1 MSLHRYL
8 VSPPLAIAIAPAKPH
23 PPPRTEKKPEPQD
36 ENEDKVK
43 QEEKKVEGPTPDP
56 NQKADADP
64 TKSKADGVVKPQ
76 AEPKADAQGVVPNT
90 PGSMVPEPPT
100 PADGADVNVDGQA
113 TPVPDTPI
121 VQVKNTSD
129 DTKPKPDDPIPAAQ
143 DDKDKVIANQSDET
157 KAKPDAEEPDPT
169 PKEPFIGPLPK
180 PYGPEPEPEL
190 EPEPLR
196 LIGPPPK
203 YPIRTRLD
211 LNQHHPWPPIES
223 DPRGAYHH
231 YAKGCYK
238 GIIES
243 VYIDVTKDGWM
254 SEHWKEKSE
263 RDALAKLRG
272 EDLRKARRE
281 LEWQGKLRQRRK
293 VPKSA
298 GEVLLML
305 WNLLVE
311 APNNEVSIAIL
322 ISLVADP
329 SYLPRHSGL
338 RSIGTIQQ
346 LRSIPSRSQL
356 RT

>member
-36 ENEDKVK
+36 KVK
-43 QEEKKVEGPTPDP
+43 QEEKKVEGPAPDP
-56 NQKADADP
+56 NQKADADADP
-64 TKSKADGVVKPQ
+64 TKPKADGVVKPHF
-76 AEPKADAQGVVPNT
+76 EPKAALQGGVPDT
-90 PGSMVPEPPT
+90 PGSMIPEPPT
-100 PADGADVNVDGQA
+100 PADGADDGHAQA
-113 TPVPDTPI
+113 SPTPDTPI
-121 VQVKNTSD
+121 AQVKDTPDEAKPKDDDPIDTAVDEKDKTKVDPSD
-129 DTKPKPDDPIPAAQ
+129 EAKPKPDT
-143 DDKDKVIANQSDET
+143 DKST
-157 KAKPDAEEPDPT
+157 
-169 PKEPFIGPLPK
+169 GPLPK

-196 LIGPPPK
+196 LVGPPPK

-211 LNQHHPWPPIES
+211 LNPSHPWPPIES

-311 APNNEVSIAIL
+311 APNNEVSSLIL
-322 ISLVADP
+322 LESVL
-329 SYLPRHSGL
+329 
-338 RSIGTIQQ
+338 
-346 LRSIPSRSQL
+346 IPATHRDIL
-356 RT
+356 GFL

>member
-1 MSLHRYL
+1 M
-8 VSPPLAIAIAPAKPH
+8 AIAIAPAKPH

-36 ENEDKVK
+36 KVK
-43 QEEKKVEGPTPDP
+43 EEEKKVEGPSPDP
-56 NQKADADP
+56 NQEADADADP
-64 TKSKADGVVKPQ
+64 AKPKADRVVKPQ
-76 AEPKADAQGVVPNT
+76 AEPKADVQGGAPNT
-90 PGSMVPEPPT
+90 PGSMVPEPPS
-100 PADGADVNVDGQA
+100 PDHANAQA
-113 TPVPDTPI
+113 SPTPDTPI
-121 VQVKNTSD
+121 PQVKDVS
-129 DTKPKPDDPIPAAQ
+129 KEPKADDPIDKAKDEKDITKADPS
-143 DDKDKVIANQSDET
+143 DDNKDKHDT
-157 KAKPDAEEPDPT
+157 DKPNPA

-211 LNQHHPWPPIES
+211 LNPSYPWPPIES

-311 APNNEVSIAIL
+311 APNNEVSTLTPI
-322 ISLVADP
+322 
-329 SYLPRHSGL
+329 
-338 RSIGTIQQ
+338 
-346 LRSIPSRSQL
+346 
-356 RT
+356 

>member
-1 MSLHRYL
+1 M
-8 VSPPLAIAIAPAKPH
+8 AIAIAPAKPH

-36 ENEDKVK
+36 KMK
-43 QEEKKVEGPTPDP
+43 QEEQKFEGPAPNPGT

-64 TKSKADGVVKPQ
+64 AKPKADGVVMPQ
-76 AEPKADAQGVVPNT
+76 AAPKANVQGVIPNT
-90 PGSMVPEPPT
+90 PDSMVPEPPT
-100 PADGADVNVDGQA
+100 PDHVNA
-113 TPVPDTPI
+113 KPSPVPETPLAA
-121 VQVKNTSD
+121 VKATSD
-129 DTKPKPDDPIPAAQ
+129 DNKPRADDPTDLAEV
-143 DDKDKVIANQSDET
+143 DKDKQDIKPADEPKAESPADESD
-157 KAKPDAEEPDPT
+157 AI
-169 PKEPFIGPLPK
+169 PKEPFIGSLPK

-211 LNQHHPWPPIES
+211 LNQSHPWPPIES

-231 YAKGCYK
+231 YAKGCFK

-281 LEWQGKLRQRRK
+281 LEWQGKLKQRRK

-311 APNNEVSIAIL
+311 APNNEVNTPIL
-322 ISLVADP
+322 ASL
-329 SYLPRHSGL
+329 
-338 RSIGTIQQ
+338 IC
-346 LRSIPSRSQL
+346 
-356 RT
+356 

>member
-36 ENEDKVK
+36 KVK
-43 QEEKKVEGPTPDP
+43 QEEQKVEGPALNPDP

-64 TKSKADGVVKPQ
+64 AKPKDDGVVKPQ
-76 AEPKADAQGVVPNT
+76 VEPKADVQGVIPHT
-90 PGSMVPEPPT
+90 PGSMVPEPAT
-100 PADGADVNVDGQA
+100 PADGAENDNAQPS
-113 TPVPDTPI
+113 PVPDTPV
-121 VQVKNTSD
+121 VQVKNTVND
-129 DTKPKPDDPIPAAQ
+129 NNKANDPKPSNEAKVEPHA
-143 DDKDKVIANQSDET
+143 DKS
-157 KAKPDAEEPDPT
+157 DPT

-211 LNQHHPWPPIES
+211 LNPSYPWPPIES

-311 APNNEVSIAIL
+311 APNNEV
-322 ISLVADP
+322 
-329 SYLPRHSGL
+329 
-338 RSIGTIQQ
+338 GT
-346 LRSIPSRSQL
+346 LTPL
-356 RT
+356 

>member
-36 ENEDKVK
+36 KVK
-43 QEEKKVEGPTPDP
+43 QEEQKVEGPALNPDP

-64 TKSKADGVVKPQ
+64 AKPKADGVVKPQ
-76 AEPKADAQGVVPNT
+76 AEPKADVQGVIPHT
-90 PGSMVPEPPT
+90 PGSMVPEP
-100 PADGADVNVDGQA
+100 A
-113 TPVPDTPI
+113 TPDHDNARESPVPNAPLVAVKDTSGD
-121 VQVKNTSD
+121 N
-129 DTKPKPDDPIPAAQ
+129 KPKTGNPINTAK
-143 DDKDKVIANQSDET
+143 DDKDKQDINPADEP
-157 KAKPDAEEPDPT
+157 KAESPADKYDPN

-211 LNQHHPWPPIES
+211 LNQSHSWPPIES

-231 YAKGCYK
+231 YAKGCFK

-281 LEWQGKLRQRRK
+281 LEWQGKLTQRRK

-298 GEVLLML
+298 GDVLLML

-311 APNNEVSIAIL
+311 APNNEVSTQSPL
-322 ISLVADP
+322 T
-329 SYLPRHSGL
+329 G
-338 RSIGTIQQ
+338 GC
-346 LRSIPSRSQL
+346 
-356 RT
+356 

>member
-36 ENEDKVK
+36 KVK
-43 QEEKKVEGPTPDP
+43 QEEKKVEGPVPDL

-64 TKSKADGVVKPQ
+64 TKPKADGVDKPQ
-76 AEPKADAQGVVPNT
+76 AEPKAAAQVGAPDT

-100 PADGADVNVDGQA
+100 PADGADDGSAQA
-113 TPVPDTPI
+113 SPTPNTPLVPVKDNKPKADDLTAI
-121 VQVKNTSD
+121 VKDDNDKTNANPSD
-129 DTKPKPDDPIPAAQ
+129 DTKPKPDT
-143 DDKDKVIANQSDET
+143 DKST
-157 KAKPDAEEPDPT
+157 PT
-169 PKEPFIGPLPK
+169 SKEPFIGPLPK

-190 EPEPLR
+190 EPQPLR

-211 LNQHHPWPPIES
+211 LNPSHPWPPIES

-254 SEHWKEKSE
+254 SEHWREKSE
-263 RDALAKLRG
+263 RDALEKLRG

-281 LEWQGKLRQRRK
+281 LEWQRKLRQRRK

-311 APNNEVSIAIL
+311 APNNEVSTGTLFL
-322 ISLVADP
+322 I
-329 SYLPRHSGL
+329 RSGKD
-338 RSIGTIQQ
+338 
-346 LRSIPSRSQL
+346 
-356 RT
+356 

>member
-1 MSLHRYL
+1 
-8 VSPPLAIAIAPAKPH
+8 
-23 PPPRTEKKPEPQD
+23 
-36 ENEDKVK
+36 VK
-43 QEEKKVEGPTPDP
+43 EEEKKVEGPSPDP
-56 NQKADADP
+56 NRKADDDADP
-64 TKSKADGVVKPQ
+64 TKPKADGVGKPQ
-76 AEPKADAQGVVPNT
+76 AEPKADVQGGVPNT

-100 PADGADVNVDGQA
+100 PDHDNAQA
-113 TPVPDTPI
+113 SPTPKTPI
-121 VQVKNTSD
+121 AQAKDVSD
-129 DTKPKPDDPIPAAQ
+129 EPKADDQNDKAKDEKDITKADP
-143 DDKDKVIANQSDET
+143 SDET
-157 KAKPDAEEPDPT
+157 KDKPTTDKPDPT

-211 LNQHHPWPPIES
+211 LNPSHPWPPIES

-263 RDALAKLRG
+263 RDALEKLKG

-311 APNNEVSIAIL
+311 APNNEVSTL
-322 ISLVADP
+322 TPL
-329 SYLPRHSGL
+329 
-338 RSIGTIQQ
+338 
-346 LRSIPSRSQL
+346 
-356 RT
+356 

>member
-36 ENEDKVK
+36 KVK
-43 QEEKKVEGPTPDP
+43 QEEKKVEGPAPDP

-64 TKSKADGVVKPQ
+64 TKPKADGVDKPP
-76 AEPKADAQGVVPNT
+76 AEPKADGQVGVPDT
-90 PGSMVPEPPT
+90 PGSMLPEPPT
-100 PADGADVNVDGQA
+100 PADGADDDNAQVPP
-113 TPVPDTPI
+113 TPNTPLVP
-121 VQVKNTSD
+121 VKD
-129 DTKPKPDDPIPAAQ
+129 EKPKDDDPTAIVK
-143 DDKDKVIANQSDET
+143 DDKDKTNANPPDET
-157 KAKPDAEEPDPT
+157 KLKPDIDKSNPT

-211 LNQHHPWPPIES
+211 LNPSHPWPPIES

-263 RDALAKLRG
+263 RDALEKLRG
-272 EDLRKARRE
+272 EDLRKARRA

-311 APNNEVSIAIL
+311 APNNEVSTGTALFVI
-322 ISLVADP
+322 
-329 SYLPRHSGL
+329 RSGKN
-338 RSIGTIQQ
+338 
-346 LRSIPSRSQL
+346 
-356 RT
+356 

>member
-36 ENEDKVK
+36 KVK
-43 QEEKKVEGPTPDP
+43 QEEKKVEGPAPDP
-56 NQKADADP
+56 NQKTDADP
-64 TKSKADGVVKPQ
+64 TKSKADGVVTSQ

-100 PADGADVNVDGQA
+100 PADGVDGQA
-113 TPVPDTPI
+113 SPVPDTPI
-121 VQVKNTSD
+121 IQVKAASS
-129 DTKPKPDDPIPAAQ
+129 DTKPKPDDPIAAAKDKAK
-143 DDKDKVIANQSDET
+143 DDKDKVNADQSHEL
-157 KAKPDAEEPDPT
+157 KAEPDADKSNPT
-169 PKEPFIGPLPK
+169 SKEPFIGPLPK

-211 LNQHHPWPPIES
+211 LKPSQPWPPIES

-254 SEHWKEKSE
+254 GEHWKEKSE

-311 APNNEVSIAIL
+311 APNNEVSSFTPL
-322 ISLVADP
+322 E
-329 SYLPRHSGL
+329 
-338 RSIGTIQQ
+338 
-346 LRSIPSRSQL
+346 
-356 RT
+356 

>member
-1 MSLHRYL
+1 
-8 VSPPLAIAIAPAKPH
+8 LAIAIAPAKPH
-23 PPPRTEKKPEPQD
+23 PPPRTEKKPDPQ
-36 ENEDKVK
+36 DKVK
-43 QEEKKVEGPTPDP
+43 QEEKKVEGPVPDP

-64 TKSKADGVVKPQ
+64 TKPKADGVVKPQ
-76 AEPKADAQGVVPNT
+76 AEPKAAVQGGVPDT

-100 PADGADVNVDGQA
+100 PDHDNAQPSPTPNIPLAAVKDV
-113 TPVPDTPI
+113 
-121 VQVKNTSD
+121 SD
-129 DTKPKPDDPIPAAQ
+129 DKKPKADDPIAIPI
-143 DDKDKVIANQSDET
+143 DDKDQT
-157 KAKPDAEEPDPT
+157 KAEPSGEAKADST

-211 LNQHHPWPPIES
+211 LNPSHPWPPIES

-263 RDALAKLRG
+263 RDALEKLRG
-272 EDLRKARRE
+272 EDLRKARRA

-311 APNNEVSIAIL
+311 APNNEVSTGTALFVI
-322 ISLVADP
+322 
-329 SYLPRHSGL
+329 RSGKN
-338 RSIGTIQQ
+338 
-346 LRSIPSRSQL
+346 
-356 RT
+356 

>member
-36 ENEDKVK
+36 KVK
-43 QEEKKVEGPTPDP
+43 EEEKKVEGPAPDP
-56 NQKADADP
+56 NQKADADDP
-64 TKSKADGVVKPQ
+64 TKAKADEVDKPQ
-76 AEPKADAQGVVPNT
+76 AEPKAAVQGGEPDT
-90 PGSMVPEPPT
+90 PGSMLPEPPT
-100 PADGADVNVDGQA
+100 PDHDNAQDSP
-113 TPVPDTPI
+113 TPNTPLVPVKDTPND
-121 VQVKNTSD
+121 K
-129 DTKPKPDDPIPAAQ
+129 KPKADDHTAIPK
-143 DDKDKVIANQSDET
+143 DDKDQSKVKPSGEA
-157 KAKPDAEEPDPT
+157 KADST
-169 PKEPFIGPLPK
+169 TQEPFIGPLPK

-190 EPEPLR
+190 EPEPIR

-211 LNQHHPWPPIES
+211 LNPSHPWPPIES

-263 RDALAKLRG
+263 RDALEKLRG

-311 APNNEVSIAIL
+311 APNNEVR
-322 ISLVADP
+322 ISTP
-329 SYLPRHSGL
+329 
-338 RSIGTIQQ
+338 T
-346 LRSIPSRSQL
+346 SRMY
-356 RT
+356 